1 MLSCSVSL
9 RMAIKCGRGRS
20 GSFLVREVSA
30 WSFCLIVALVVVVVG
45 KLMVG
50 SVIVIEGIVNF
61 MS

>member
-1 MLSCSVSL
+1 
-9 RMAIKCGRGRS
+9 
-20 GSFLVREVSA
+20 
-30 WSFCLIVALVVVVVG
+30 LIVALVVVAVG

>member
-1 MLSCSVSL
+1 
-9 RMAIKCGRGRS
+9 MAIKCGRGRS
-20 GSFLVREVSA
+20 GSLGVRSEVSA